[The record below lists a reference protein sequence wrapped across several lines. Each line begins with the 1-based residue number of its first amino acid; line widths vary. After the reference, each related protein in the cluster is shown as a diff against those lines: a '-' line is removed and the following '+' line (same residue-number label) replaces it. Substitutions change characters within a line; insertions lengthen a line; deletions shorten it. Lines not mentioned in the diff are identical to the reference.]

1 MIEYKDEKSRELATQ
16 SIPKLM
22 LKYAAPA
29 IISMTAMSLYNI
41 CDSIFIGRGVGALAI
56 AGLAICFPLMNVLA
70 AFCSL
75 TLVGS
80 AAQVSVM
87 MGANQRDDAQ
97 KIFGNMLRLEIV
109 LGLAVTVLGL
119 VFLDPLLVL
128 FGATDK
134 TLPYARDYM
143 QISLL
148 GTVFAYTF
156 QGMSGQLRATGSPAQ
171 AMKAQIIA
179 LIFNL
184 VLDVLFIFVFDWGI
198 RGAAIATVI
207 GQVFAFAY
215 CVALFKDKSRYVY
228 FTKEGFRYS
237 WEKIKAILSI
247 GVSPFLVSICGCI
260 IVVFIN
266 RALIEQG
273 GNDCDLYIGA
283 YGIVNRITQF
293 IIMAVAGFSS
303 GLQPIIG
310 FNNGAGLYKR
320 IKETLYQS
328 IRGVTIFMTLG
339 YAFVASFPAALASLF
354 TSDYKM
360 IIFSVTAMRIA
371 LCTFPIIG
379 MQMMSIVFFQAIRK
393 PLSAIII
400 SLTRQLLFL
409 LPMLVILPEI
419 WGVDGVWW
427 SMAIADVLSVTLA
440 TAMLFRKVRNFK
452 EKI

>member
-1 MIEYKDEKSRELATQ
+1 
-16 SIPKLM
+16 
-22 LKYAAPA
+22 
-29 IISMTAMSLYNI
+29 
-41 CDSIFIGRGVGALAI
+41 
-56 AGLAICFPLMNVLA
+56 
-70 AFCSL
+70 
-75 TLVGS
+75 
-80 AAQVSVM
+80 M

-148 GTVFAYTF
+148 GTVFAYAL

-228 FTKEGFRYS
+228 FTREGFRYS

-360 IIFSVTAMRIA
+360 IMFSVTAMRIA

-379 MQMMSIVFFQAIRK
+379 IQMMSIVFFQAIRK

-440 TAMLFRKVRNFK
+440 TAMLFREVRNFK

>member
-148 GTVFAYTF
+148 GTVFAYAF

-293 IIMAVAGFSS
+293 IIMAVGGFSS

-310 FNNGAGLYKR
+310 FNNGAGRYKR
-320 IKETLYQS
+320 IKEVLYQA
-328 IRGVTIFMTLG
+328 IRGVIIFMTFG
-339 YAFVASFPAALASLF
+339 
-354 TSDYKM
+354 DRK
-360 IIFSVTAMRIA
+360 SV
-371 LCTFPIIG
+371 
-379 MQMMSIVFFQAIRK
+379 V
-393 PLSAIII
+393 
-400 SLTRQLLFL
+400 
-409 LPMLVILPEI
+409 
-419 WGVDGVWW
+419 
-427 SMAIADVLSVTLA
+427 
-440 TAMLFRKVRNFK
+440 
-452 EKI
+452 